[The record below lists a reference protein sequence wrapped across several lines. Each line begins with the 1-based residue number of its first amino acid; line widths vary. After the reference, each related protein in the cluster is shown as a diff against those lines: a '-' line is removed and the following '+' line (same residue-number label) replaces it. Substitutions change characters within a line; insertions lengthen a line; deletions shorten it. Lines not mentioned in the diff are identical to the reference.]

1 MVRALAAAGA
11 HVVIN
16 YHSSGDDAN
25 ALQRELQQQG
35 RKASTWRADISRDG
49 GKTWIE
55 NHRALEAR
63 RIGPARPPAALT
75 PPAGRKT
82 VGEPR

>member
-1 MVRALAAAGA
+1 MNLAGKTALVTGGAIRVGAAMVRALAAAGA

-35 RKASTWRADISRDG
+35 R
-49 GKTWIE
+49 
-55 NHRALEAR
+55 
-63 RIGPARPPAALT
+63 
-75 PPAGRKT
+75 
-82 VGEPR
+82 